1 MDGTKDITGVPWEV
15 TGDMFRQLLAGE
27 SYI

>member
-1 MDGTKDITGVPWEV
+1 MDGTKDITRVPRVV